1 MKQTKLT
8 LGEIYTLNLEL
19 FGNEKN
25 KGLLSQPLP
34 LKVKYWL
41 QRLAD
46 KLKSEVVTIDEIRN
60 GLIKELGTE
69 ENGKVEV
76 KIDSPNFEIFKKQ
89 YVELLDTEK
98 EITHAIFTL
107 DQFENLEA
115 AEYYAIFL
123 KLIDEE
129 QP

>member
-19 FGNEKN
+19 FGNENN

-46 KLKSEVVTIDEIRN
+46 KLKSEVATIDEIRN

-69 ENGKVEV
+69 ENGKVQI
-76 KIDSPNFEIFKKQ
+76 KTDSPNFEIFQKQ

-98 EITHAIFTL
+98 EITHAVFTL

>member
-1 MKQTKLT
+1 MKTTTLT

-19 FGNEKN
+19 FGNENN
-25 KGLLSQPLP
+25 KGLLAQPLT

-46 KLKSEVVTIDEIRN
+46 KLKSEVATIDEVRN

-69 ENGKVEV
+69 IDGQVQIKT
-76 KIDSPNFEIFKKQ
+76 DSPNFVKFQEQ
-89 YVELLDTEK
+89 YVELLETEK
-98 EITHAIFTL
+98 EISHAIFTL

-115 AEYYAIFL
+115 AEYYAVFL
-123 KLIDEE
+123 KLIDET
-129 QP
+129 P

>member
-1 MKQTKLT
+1 MKTTKLT

-19 FGNEKN
+19 FGNENN
-25 KGLLSQPLP
+25 KGLLSQPLT

-46 KLKSEVVTIDEIRN
+46 KLKSEVATIDEVRN

-76 KIDSPNFEIFKKQ
+76 KIDSPNFEVFRKQ
-89 YVELLDTEK
+89 YTELLETEK
-98 EITHAIFTL
+98 EITHAVFTL

-115 AEYYAIFL
+115 AEYYAVFL

-129 QP
+129 

>member
-19 FGNEKN
+19 FGNENN

-46 KLKSEVVTIDEIRN
+46 KLKSEVATIDEVRN
-60 GLIKELGTE
+60 GLIKELGE
-69 ENGKVEV
+69 EIDGQVQIKT
-76 KIDSPNFEIFKKQ
+76 DSPNFVKFQEQ
-89 YVELLDTEK
+89 YVELLKTEK
-98 EITHAIFTL
+98 EISHAIFTL
-107 DQFENLEA
+107 EQFENLEA
-115 AEYYAIFL
+115 AEYYAVFL
-123 KLIDEE
+123 KLIDET
-129 QP
+129 P

>member
-1 MKQTKLT
+1 MKTTTLT

-19 FGNEKN
+19 FGNENN
-25 KGLLSQPLP
+25 KGLLSQPLT

-46 KLKSEVVTIDEIRN
+46 KLKSEVATIDEIRN

-69 ENGKVEV
+69 EDGQVQIKT
-76 KIDSPNFEIFKKQ
+76 DSPNFVKFQEQ
-89 YVELLDTEK
+89 YMELLNEEK
-98 EITHAIFTL
+98 EISHAVFTL

-129 QP
+129 L

>member
-1 MKQTKLT
+1 MKSTKLT

-19 FGNEKN
+19 FGNENN

-46 KLKSEVVTIDEIRN
+46 KLKSEVATIDEVRN
-60 GLIKELGTE
+60 GLIKELGE
-69 ENGKVEV
+69 EIDGQVQIKT
-76 KIDSPNFEIFKKQ
+76 DSPNFVKFQEQ

-98 EITHAIFTL
+98 EISHAIFTL

-115 AEYYAIFL
+115 AEYYAVFL
-123 KLIDEE
+123 KLIDET

>member
-1 MKQTKLT
+1 MKNTTLT

-19 FGNEKN
+19 FGNENN
-25 KGLLSQPLP
+25 KGLLSQPLS

-46 KLKSEVVTIDEIRN
+46 KLKSEVATIDEVRN
-60 GLIKELGTE
+60 GLIKELGE
-69 ENGKVEV
+69 EIDGQVQIKN
-76 KIDSPNFEIFKKQ
+76 DSPNFVKFQEQ

-115 AEYYAIFL
+115 AEYYAVFL

-129 QP
+129 L

>member
-1 MKQTKLT
+1 MKQTTLT

-19 FGNEKN
+19 FGNENN

-46 KLKSEVVTIDEIRN
+46 KLKSEVATIDEIRN

-69 ENGKVEV
+69 IDGQVQ
-76 KIDSPNFEIFKKQ
+76 IQTDSPNFVKFQEQ
-89 YVELLDTEK
+89 YVELLETEK
-98 EITHAIFTL
+98 EISHAIFTL

-123 KLIDEE
+123 KLIDET
-129 QP
+129 P

>member
-1 MKQTKLT
+1 MKRTILT

-19 FGNEKN
+19 FGNENN
-25 KGLLSQPLP
+25 KGLLAQPLT

-46 KLKSEVVTIDEIRN
+46 KLKSEVATIDEIRN
-60 GLIKELGTE
+60 GLIKELGE
-69 ENGKVEV
+69 EIDGQVQIKT
-76 KIDSPNFEIFKKQ
+76 DSPNFVKFQEQ

-98 EITHAIFTL
+98 EISHAIFTL
-107 DQFENLEA
+107 NQFENLEA
-115 AEYYAIFL
+115 SEYYAVFL

-129 QP
+129 L

>member
-1 MKQTKLT
+1 MKTTKLT

-19 FGNEKN
+19 FGNENN
-25 KGLLSQPLP
+25 KGLLSQPLS

-46 KLKSEVVTIDEIRN
+46 KLKSEVATIDEVRN

-69 ENGKVEV
+69 EDGQVQI
-76 KIDSPNFEIFKKQ
+76 KIDSPNFVKFQEQ
-89 YVELLDTEK
+89 YTELLETEK

-107 DQFENLEA
+107 EQFENLEA
-115 AEYYAIFL
+115 AEYYAVFL
-123 KLIDEE
+123 KLIDEA

>member
-19 FGNEKN
+19 FGNENN
-25 KGLLSQPLP
+25 KGLLSQPLT

-46 KLKSEVVTIDEIRN
+46 KLKSEVATIDEIRN
-60 GLIKELGTE
+60 GLIKELGE
-69 ENGKVEV
+69 EIDGQVQIKT
-76 KIDSPNFEIFKKQ
+76 DSPNFVKFQEQ
-89 YVELLDTEK
+89 YVELLETEK
-98 EITHAIFTL
+98 EISHAIFTL

-115 AEYYAIFL
+115 AEYYAVFL

-129 QP
+129 L

>member
-1 MKQTKLT
+1 MKTTKLT

-19 FGNEKN
+19 FGNENN
-25 KGLLSQPLP
+25 KGLLSQPLS
-34 LKVKYWL
+34 LKLKYWL

-46 KLKSEVVTIDEIRN
+46 KLKSEVATIDEVRN

-69 ENGKVEV
+69 EDGQVQIKV
-76 KIDSPNFEIFKKQ
+76 DSPNFVKFQEQ
-89 YVELLDTEK
+89 YTELLNEEK
-98 EITHAIFTL
+98 EITHAVFTL

-115 AEYYAIFL
+115 AEYYAVFL

-129 QP
+129 L

>member
-1 MKQTKLT
+1 MKTTTLT

-19 FGNEKN
+19 FGNENN
-25 KGLLSQPLP
+25 KGLLSQPLT

-46 KLKSEVVTIDEIRN
+46 KLKSEVATIDEVRN

-69 ENGKVEV
+69 IDGQVQIKT
-76 KIDSPNFEIFKKQ
+76 DSPNFVKFQEQ
-89 YVELLDTEK
+89 YVELLETEK
-98 EITHAIFTL
+98 EISHAIFTL

-129 QP
+129 L

>member
-19 FGNEKN
+19 FGNENN
-25 KGLLSQPLP
+25 KGLLSQPLT

-46 KLKSEVVTIDEIRN
+46 KLKSEVATIDEVRN
-60 GLIKELGTE
+60 GLIKELGE
-69 ENGKVEV
+69 EIDGQVQIKT
-76 KIDSPNFEIFKKQ
+76 DSPNFVKFQEQ
-89 YVELLDTEK
+89 YVELLETEK
-98 EITHAIFTL
+98 EISHAVFTL

-115 AEYYAIFL
+115 AEYYAVFL

-129 QP
+129 L

>member
-1 MKQTKLT
+1 MKSTTLT

-19 FGNEKN
+19 FGNENN
-25 KGLLSQPLP
+25 KGLLAQPLT

-46 KLKSEVVTIDEIRN
+46 KLKSEVATIDEVRN
-60 GLIKELGTE
+60 GLIKELGE
-69 ENGKVEV
+69 EIDGQVQIKT
-76 KIDSPNFEIFKKQ
+76 DSPNFVKFQEQ
-89 YVELLDTEK
+89 YVELLETEK
-98 EITHAIFTL
+98 EISHAVFTL

-115 AEYYAIFL
+115 AEYYAVFL

-129 QP
+129 L

>member
-19 FGNEKN
+19 FGNENN

-46 KLKSEVVTIDEIRN
+46 KLKSEVATIDEIRN

-69 ENGKVEV
+69 ENGQVQI
-76 KIDSPNFEIFKKQ
+76 KIDSPNFVKFQEQ

>member
-1 MKQTKLT
+1 MKTTKLT

-25 KGLLSQPLP
+25 KGLLSQPLT

-46 KLKSEVVTIDEIRN
+46 KLKSEVATIDEIRN

-69 ENGKVEV
+69 EDGQVQIKT
-76 KIDSPNFEIFKKQ
+76 DSPNFVKFQEQ
-89 YVELLDTEK
+89 YMELLNEEK
-98 EITHAIFTL
+98 EISHAIFTL
-107 DQFENLEA
+107 EQFENLEA

-129 QP
+129 L

>member
-1 MKQTKLT
+1 MKTTKLT

-19 FGNEKN
+19 FGNENN
-25 KGLLSQPLP
+25 KGLLSQPLS

-46 KLKSEVVTIDEIRN
+46 KLKSEVATIDEVRN

-69 ENGKVEV
+69 EDGQVQIKV
-76 KIDSPNFEIFKKQ
+76 DSPNFVKFQEQ
-89 YVELLDTEK
+89 YTELLETEK

-107 DQFENLEA
+107 DQFESLEA
-115 AEYYAIFL
+115 AEYYAVFL
-123 KLIDEE
+123 KLIDET
-129 QP
+129 P

>member
-1 MKQTKLT
+1 MKTTKLT

-19 FGNEKN
+19 FGNENN
-25 KGLLSQPLP
+25 KGLLSQTLP

-46 KLKSEVVTIDEIRN
+46 KLKSEVATIDEVRN

-69 ENGKVEV
+69 IDGQVQIKV
-76 KIDSPNFEIFKKQ
+76 DSPNFVKFQEQ
-89 YVELLDTEK
+89 YTELLNEEK

-107 DQFENLEA
+107 DQFETLEA
-115 AEYYAIFL
+115 AEYYAVFL
-123 KLIDEE
+123 KLIDET
-129 QP
+129 P

>member
-1 MKQTKLT
+1 MKSTKLT

-19 FGNEKN
+19 FGNENN
-25 KGLLSQPLP
+25 KGLLSQPLT

-46 KLKSEVVTIDEIRN
+46 KLKSEVATIDEIRN

-69 ENGKVEV
+69 EDGQVQIKTN
-76 KIDSPNFEIFKKQ
+76 SPNFVKFQEQ
-89 YVELLDTEK
+89 YVELLETEK
-98 EITHAIFTL
+98 EISHAIFTL
-107 DQFENLEA
+107 EQFENLEA

-123 KLIDEE
+123 KLIDETL
-129 QP
+129 

>member
-19 FGNEKN
+19 FGNENN

-46 KLKSEVVTIDEIRN
+46 KLKSEVTTIDEVRN

-69 ENGKVEV
+69 ENGKVQI
-76 KIDSPNFEIFKKQ
+76 KIDSPNFEVFQKQ
-89 YVELLDTEK
+89 YTELLDTEK

-107 DQFENLEA
+107 DQFENLEV
-115 AEYYAIFL
+115 AEYYAVFL

>member
-19 FGNEKN
+19 FGNENN

-46 KLKSEVVTIDEIRN
+46 KLKSEVATIDEIRN

-69 ENGKVEV
+69 ENGQVQI
-76 KIDSPNFEIFKKQ
+76 KIDSPNFEVFQKQ
-89 YVELLDTEK
+89 YTELLETEK

-115 AEYYAIFL
+115 AEYYAVFL

>member
-19 FGNEKN
+19 FGNENN
-25 KGLLSQPLP
+25 KGLLAQPLT

-46 KLKSEVVTIDEIRN
+46 KLKSEVATIDEVRN

-69 ENGKVEV
+69 ENGQVQI
-76 KIDSPNFEIFKKQ
+76 KIDSPNFEVFQKQ
-89 YVELLDTEK
+89 YTELLDTEK

-115 AEYYAIFL
+115 AEYYAVFL

>member
-1 MKQTKLT
+1 MKTTTLT

-19 FGNEKN
+19 FGNENN
-25 KGLLSQPLP
+25 KGLLSQPLT

-46 KLKSEVVTIDEIRN
+46 KLKSEVATIDEVRN
-60 GLIKELGTE
+60 GLIKELGE
-69 ENGKVEV
+69 EIDGQVQIKT
-76 KIDSPNFEIFKKQ
+76 DSPNFVKFQEQ
-89 YVELLDTEK
+89 YVELLETEK
-98 EITHAIFTL
+98 EISHAIFTL

-115 AEYYAIFL
+115 AEYYAVFL

-129 QP
+129 L